1 MSIERPSAFQKAKQ
15 YVLEHKVGAGIFVVI
30 FLYITGLVSLGTYY
44 LVKLPLILNGEM
56 KNPFTLNPILVFKD
70 LFTHIR
76 GYVFIIIMALVVVL
90 VYRLVLY
97 PRMKE
102 ERGKYDERGFRVLTE
117 EGKYGTAELLTD
129 PNELGDVIDYKPV
142 SETKG
147 VILGKS
153 LDSDTTSIKIDTD
166 PKKKGEI
173 KVISCCDEQE
183 YNEKARKNNW
193 NIDDIVNNKLNN
205 HIAVFGASGTMKSR
219 ALARNLIMQ
228 DALRGES
235 IIVTDPKGELYEDCA
250 PFLRAMGYDVKMF
263 NLVNQGCSDS
273 WNCLSE
279 IYDEN
284 GCIDSTSAKIFAD
297 TIVMNA
303 TSEKDYWSDNARNL
317 LKAVCLYVL
326 EACPKE
332 EQNMGKVYD
341 IISSSTTTDI
351 DIMFRSLEDTSVAK
365 RAYNIFGVCTEQV
378 KGQILNGLGI
388 MLDIFQDDAI
398 RNITT
403 SEEIN
408 LSKPATE
415 KCAYFCITS
424 DQHSVFDF
432 LIVVFYAMLFVKLVN
447 RVDSLRHDESIKTI
461 PINLVMDEFPN
472 IGQVPAFCKKISTVR
487 SRNINITIIFQNIV
501 QLQNRY
507 PLGQWEEILGNCD
520 TTIFLGCTDET
531 TAKYISDKT
540 GIATIEVETQ
550 NTKYERDVLVFNQNT
565 SYNEVRSAGQRKVLN
580 PDEVLTLKNTEELI
594 FLRGKKPLK
603 AKKYDYTLHPLAQQ
617 LKSQPIT
624 AHIPDWKQK
633 QIDEAL
639 EAARLRKEREEE
651 MKKRQE
657 EELKAIKEQQE
668 KEKKEQAQ
676 LAGGGIMNAMA
687 KFNANKENAKQK
699 EDTKSKENKKSSSA
713 ESNPNINANNA
724 NLNSTQSN
732 ANKKSNTIADIKK
745 AVNNQ
750 TAQSGDIKQKEEQTE
765 APVITKV
772 PKEVPKNGAPSSLFM
787 PKKPQNAKDM

>member
-1 MSIERPSAFQKAKQ
+1 M
-15 YVLEHKVGAGIFVVI
+15 
-30 FLYITGLVSLGTYY
+30 
-44 LVKLPLILNGEM
+44 
-56 KNPFTLNPILVFKD
+56 
-70 LFTHIR
+70 
-76 GYVFIIIMALVVVL
+76 
-90 VYRLVLY
+90 
-97 PRMKE
+97 
-102 ERGKYDERGFRVLTE
+102 
-117 EGKYGTAELLTD
+117 
-129 PNELGDVIDYKPV
+129 
-142 SETKG
+142 
-147 VILGKS
+147 
-153 LDSDTTSIKIDTD
+153 
-166 PKKKGEI
+166 
-173 KVISCCDEQE
+173 
-183 YNEKARKNNW
+183 
-193 NIDDIVNNKLNN
+193 
-205 HIAVFGASGTMKSR
+205 FGASGTMKSR

-250 PFLRAMGYDVKMF
+250 PFLRAMGYEVKMF

-279 IYDEN
+279 IFDEN

-317 LKAVCLYVL
+317 LKATCLYVL

-447 RVDSLRHDESIKTI
+447 RVDTLRHDKTIKTI

-472 IGQVPAFCKKISTVR
+472 IGQVPDFCQKISTVR

-507 PLGQWEEILGNCD
+507 PLGQWEWILGNCD

-550 NTKYERDVLVFNQNT
+550 NTKYERDVIVFNQNT

-594 FLRGKKPLK
+594 FLRGKQPLK

-624 AHIPDWKQK
+624 SHIPEWKQK

-639 EAARLRKEREEE
+639 EIARLRKEREEE
-651 MKKRQE
+651 AKKRQE

-668 KEKKEQAQ
+668 KEKQEQAQ
-676 LAGGGIMNAMA
+676 LAGGGIMNAMLRYNS
-687 KFNANKENAKQK
+687 KTDGVKKEKDVSK
-699 EDTKSKENKKSSSA
+699 TETESKTSVSDKSNSSSV
-713 ESNPNINANNA
+713 NDINKDN
-724 NLNSTQSN
+724 TQSN
-732 ANKKSNTIADIKK
+732 TTKKSNSLSDIKK
-745 AVNNQ
+745 AANNQ
-750 TAQSGDIKQKEEQTE
+750 NNHSDNQTE
-765 APVITKV
+765 EAETPVITKV
-772 PKEVPKNGAPSSLFM
+772 PKEAPRSGIPSNLFM
-787 PKKPQNAKDM
+787 PKKPQNAKDI